1 MKCKYNNKFYLCE
14 VNNTDILIIGGGASG
29 MMAAITAAEAGKKVI
44 LLEKRP
50 NCGTKLLITGKGR
63 CNLTNMNPWPDFSPH
78 VHNNASFFKP
88 AFYNFS
94 NQDTLDF
101 FEKSGMPTQ
110 VQRGNRAYPASE
122 RSRDVLDTLLRRMRA
137 LQVDIRYNSSVSS
150 ITVNGNADPVA
161 PDTSRFS
168 VSCIDSKNDRAGRHL
183 ALAVYTAKALIVAT
197 GGLSYPLTGST
208 GDGYKFAK
216 QLGHKVTSTLPSLTA
231 LKPKKYSSD
240 FHNISLRNIRMDLY
254 VNENMEQS
262 EFGEMTFTNG
272 GIEGALGFRLSRRA
286 VKGVAN
292 GQKVYVILDLKPA
305 VSVEQLKN
313 RLNGIIIDLKI
324 SQREVSHTS
333 ERVMKQVLAKFMPRN
348 LIQPFLSYNEG
359 INIEKLPVALKNWRF
374 DIVSYVGYERCVI
387 TNGGVSIKE
396 ISRKTMESKKIKHLY
411 FSGEIIDL
419 DADTGGYNLQIAFST
434 GVLAGRAAAADL

>member
-1 MKCKYNNKFYLCE
+1 

-50 NCGTKLLITGKGR
+50 NCGSKLLITGKGR
-63 CNLTNMNPWPDFSPH
+63 CNMTNMNPWPEFSLH
-78 VHNNASFFKP
+78 VYNNASFLKP

-101 FEKSGMPTQ
+101 FEKSGMPTE

-122 RSRDVLDTLLRRMRA
+122 KSRDVLDTLLRRLRS

-150 ITVNGNADPVA
+150 ITVNNGNGASVE
-161 PDTSRFS
+161 SNGSCFS
-168 VSCIDSKNDRAGRHL
+168 VSCIDSTSDKIGRHL
-183 ALAVYTAKALIVAT
+183 ALAVYTAKALVVAT

-216 QLGHKVTSTLPSLTA
+216 ELGHKVISTLPSLTA
-231 LKPKKYSSD
+231 LKPKKYSSE
-240 FHNISLRNIRMDLY
+240 FFNISLRNIRMDLY
-254 VNENMEQS
+254 VNEEMEQS

-305 VSVEQLKN
+305 VSTEQLKN
-313 RLNGIIIDLKI
+313 RLNGIILDLRI
-324 SQREVSHTS
+324 GQREVSNTS
-333 ERVMKQVLAKFMPRN
+333 ERTMKQVLAKFMPRD
-348 LIQPFLSYNEG
+348 LIPPFLSYNQG
-359 INIEKLPVALKNWRF
+359 MNLEKLPLALKNWRF
-374 DIVSYVGYERCVI
+374 DITGYVGYERCVI
-387 TNGGVSIKE
+387 TNGGVSINE
-396 ISRKTMESKKIKHLY
+396 ISRKTMESKKVAHLY
-411 FSGEIIDL
+411 FAGEIIDL

-434 GVLAGRAAAADL
+434 GVLAGRSAAEDLLK